1 MALARFACGA
11 RLASA
16 QCSANFAVAQVR
28 GAFGA
33 KARNLVLGI
42 HTHGGGFTFV
52 WRAVGGGV
60 VVGAVDFRHAGEC
73 YDIACDFFFGNVVKN
88 VRSIFLPRFCGGM
101 VCGRGYVGSIEARGV
116 EFGDPFGCSLSFLS
130 RGRLGRGCVGCGA
143 CGFGCFVLG
152 LRCWV
157 AFGRFPFGLDEGIVF
172 VRFGP

>member
-1 MALARFACGA
+1 MC
-11 RLASA
+11 
-16 QCSANFAVAQVR
+16 

-42 HTHGGGFTFV
+42 HAHGGGFAFV

-60 VVGAVDFRHAGEC
+60 VVGAVDFRHAGER
-73 YDIACDFFFGNVVKN
+73 YDVACDFLFGNAVKN
-88 VRSIFLPRFCGGM
+88 ARTMLVPRFCGGL

-116 EFGDPFGCSLSFLS
+116 EFGDPFGCGLGFLS

-157 AFGRFPFGLDEGIVF
+157 AFGRFLFGLDEGIVF
-172 VRFGP
+172 VRFGH